1 MAETAHRCL
10 NIGGE
15 QCATLEQE
23 AGVTVLNCEWKAELA
38 VPGPELALE
47 VGGPGAVGLRQNGRG
62 RTGVSTSAPRFGGLD
77 TALSD
82 EDPVHG
88 IDAGCDL
95 DIGIIDQFLADLAGP
110 PASVVANLVYT
121 CDDGRRGGV
130 SAGGGAV
137 RAVLEAVEPLGP
149 IPLEPEMAGR
159 PADVVAPAELGVR
172 EVGELRL
179 DDEAGALFLH
189 GGGPPGHRTLPV
201 EGALRLRGEL

>member
-1 MAETAHRCL
+1 MRDTRARSGS
-10 NIGGE
+10 NR
-15 QCATLEQE
+15 
-23 AGVTVLNCEWKAELA
+23 LNCEWKAELA
-38 VPGPELALE
+38 VLGSELALE
-47 VGGPGAVGLRQNGRG
+47 VRGPSAVGLRQNGQG

-95 DIGIIDQFLADLAGP
+95 DFGIIDQLLPDLAGP
-110 PASVVANLVYT
+110 PASFVADLEYT

-130 SAGGGAV
+130 SARGGAV
-137 RAVLEAVEPLGP
+137 RAVLEAVKPLGP
-149 IPLEPEMAGR
+149 VALEPEMAGR
-159 PADVVAPAELGVR
+159 PADVVALAELGVR
-172 EVGELRL
+172 KVGELRL

-189 GGGPPGHRTLPV
+189 GGGPPRHRALPV